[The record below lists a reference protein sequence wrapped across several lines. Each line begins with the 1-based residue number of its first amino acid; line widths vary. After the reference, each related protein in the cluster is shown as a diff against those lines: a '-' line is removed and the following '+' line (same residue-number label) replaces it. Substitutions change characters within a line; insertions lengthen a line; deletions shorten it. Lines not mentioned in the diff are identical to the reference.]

1 MDMTLL
7 PRPGSSIAIHILE
20 SLLFGPALWQVGG
33 THEFLGL
40 TIHSRLNLLSVW
52 QPKKVLP
59 HLPTYTLYIQGL
71 SRSIPSLSCP
81 CSTPFTLTQPGVTEP
96 IIKLLGLYAPCHMP
110 LCWLILW
117 MILYFESMFL
127 FDKSIIIILK
137 ENKYPLVVGEGR
149 VMVECPP
156 SSFNPSTGVYN
167 LVGHWSSPNY
177 NNKVQT
183 LTVIVVNYCFFFH
196 FNFSIYLIPLTWSS
210 SSVAWDVLWFPSY
223 LFDHSLKT
231 ISSVTIPASEV
242 PQKIIIELLLFF
254 INHASS
260 WSSYLKM
267 YIYSIVSTSFNFS
280 GAFHCPYPGST
291 FRLPA
296 IYNFTNEK
304 DWNI

>member
-96 IIKLLGLYAPCHMP
+96 IIKSLGLYAPCHMP

-127 FDKSIIIILK
+127 FDKSIIIILE
-137 ENKYPLVVGEGR
+137 ENNYPLVVGEGR

-156 SSFNPSTGVYN
+156 PSFNPSTGVYN

-183 LTVIVVNYCFFFH
+183 LTVIVVNYCFFF
-196 FNFSIYLIPLTWSS
+196 
-210 SSVAWDVLWFPSY
+210 
-223 LFDHSLKT
+223 
-231 ISSVTIPASEV
+231 
-242 PQKIIIELLLFF
+242 
-254 INHASS
+254 
-260 WSSYLKM
+260 
-267 YIYSIVSTSFNFS
+267 SF
-280 GAFHCPYPGST
+280 
-291 FRLPA
+291 
-296 IYNFTNEK
+296 
-304 DWNI
+304 